1 VKQHQIGER
10 PVVLPQGSQ
19 FEGNSLLGSA
29 KGRMFIGMLN
39 DQSNRII
46 SFNPYSVRV
55 ISNNLSYTIKKAGHQ
70 ISEEAIWCKVIPPQ

>member
-1 VKQHQIGER
+1 
-10 PVVLPQGSQ
+10 VVLPQGSQ